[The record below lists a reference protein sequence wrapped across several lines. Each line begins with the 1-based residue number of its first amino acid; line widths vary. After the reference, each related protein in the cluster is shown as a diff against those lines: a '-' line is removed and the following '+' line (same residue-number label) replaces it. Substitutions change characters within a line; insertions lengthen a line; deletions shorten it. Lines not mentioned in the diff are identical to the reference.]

1 MKTICDSEQCFG
13 CCACYN
19 CCPTSAISIKEDNWG
34 NIIPNIDSN
43 KCIDC
48 GLCKKVCPA
57 INNSEFRKP
66 KYAYAAIS
74 KDDETYTTATSGGIA
89 TTMSKFII
97 NENGVVYGAAFV
109 NNTAELRHIRVDSI
123 EGLEKLKGSKYVQS
137 NIGLS
142 FKQIKK
148 DLDNNKEVLFIG
160 TPCQVDGLI
169 KFLNKDYQNLVT
181 VNLICH
187 GVPANRLLVEHL
199 KYILKT
205 DNCFQNLSFRNN
217 NEYILEVKTKNK
229 KEYKNVFYNDLF
241 FLGFMRKMFFRNSCY
256 NCKYAQPNRVGDITI
271 GDFWGFDNT
280 KPFPVVAKN
289 GLSVILLNTDKGV
302 NFFSRVDKDL
312 IFQKR
317 SIEEAIKVNAQLNH
331 PSTKSHKFNIF
342 RKLYLKYGF
351 EKAAKKTLIIY
362 KYVYKLLF
370 TLQNLKN

>member
-34 NIIPNIDSN
+34 NIIPKIDSD

-57 INNSEFRKP
+57 INKSEFRKP

-89 TTMSKFII
+89 TTMSNFII
-97 NENGVVYGAAFV
+97 NENGVVYGAAYV

-187 GVPANRLLVEHL
+187 GVPANRLLNEHIRSIVPTNDKDIEIEFRGKTGFMLTL
-199 KYILKT
+199 KSNGKSLYQTPFYK
-205 DNCFQNLSFRNN
+205 DN
-217 NEYILEVKTKNK
+217 Y
-229 KEYKNVFYNDLF
+229 
-241 FLGFMRKMFFRNSCY
+241 FLGFMRKLFYRNCCY
-256 NCKYAQPNRVGDITI
+256 SCKYAQQNRVGDITI
-271 GDFWGFDNT
+271 GDFWGFDKT
-280 KPFPVVAKN
+280 KPFPVDTQN
-289 GLSVILLNTDKGV
+289 GLSVILVNTDKGV
-302 NFFSRVDKDL
+302 NFFSRINKNL
-312 IFQKR
+312 IYQER
-317 SIEEAIKVNAQLNH
+317 STEEAVKGNPQLNH
-331 PSTKSHKFNIF
+331 PSTKNHNFEKF
-342 RKLYLKYGF
+342 RKLYLKRGF
-351 EKAAKKTLIIY
+351 EKAAKKTLSIY
-362 KYVYKLLF
+362 KVAYNILF
-370 TLQNLKN
+370 LRDKFIR